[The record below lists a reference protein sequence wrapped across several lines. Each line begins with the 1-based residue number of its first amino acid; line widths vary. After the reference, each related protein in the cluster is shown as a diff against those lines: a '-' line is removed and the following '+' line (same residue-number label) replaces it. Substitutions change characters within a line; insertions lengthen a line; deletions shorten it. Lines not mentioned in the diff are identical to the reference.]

1 MSIPDDQ
8 VQDESENPLHLP
20 LPMEAKAVLSLPM
33 SDDWQYEPKWDG
45 FRAIVG
51 RDGDQADIRSKSGKS
66 LARFFPEVVA
76 ALLATSLDRYIL
88 DGELVLPIGDAL
100 SFDALQQRL
109 HPAPSRISRL
119 SRETPARLMLFDCLL
134 LEAEDLANAPL
145 SARRRALERFH
156 AKDGSDLLL
165 LSPATSRVADATA
178 WLERSGGAL
187 DGIIGKPLDQPY
199 RPGERAMLKQK
210 VQRTADCVVGGFR
223 RTSDGKGVASLLLG
237 LYDGEGLLNHVGFT
251 SSFKAA
257 DRAPL
262 LDRVTPLIGSAGF
275 TGKAPGG
282 PSRWR
287 SGEEVAWEPLRPELI
302 AEVAYDQVT
311 AGRFRH
317 GTRFLRWRPDK
328 TARQCTCVQLQPEL
342 RPAEVAELLRR
353 QLRP

>member
-1 MSIPDDQ
+1 MSGPGDQ
-8 VQDESENPLHLP
+8 VQEDDGNPLRLP
-20 LPMEAKAVLSLPM
+20 LPMEAKAVASLPV

-45 FRAIVG
+45 FRAVAG

-66 LARFFPEVVA
+66 LVRFFPEVVA

-88 DGELVLPIGDAL
+88 DGELILPIGDAL

-109 HPAPSRISRL
+109 HPAPSRIARL
-119 SRETPARLMLFDCLL
+119 ARETPARLMLFDCLL
-134 LEAEDLANAPL
+134 LEGENLANAPL
-145 SARRRALERFH
+145 RTRRRALERFH
-156 AKDGSDLLL
+156 ANEGGEVLL
-165 LSPATSRVADATA
+165 LSPATSRIADATG

-199 RPGERAMLKQK
+199 HPGERAMLKQK

-237 LYDGEGLLNHVGFT
+237 LYDDAGLLNHVGFT

-257 DRAPL
+257 ERKPL

-287 SGEEVAWEPLRPELI
+287 GGEETPWDPLRPELI

-328 TARQCTCVQLQPEL
+328 MAGQCTCEQLQPEL

-353 QLRP
+353 QLTG